1 MKTICKDNY
10 VGILRG
16 SPKFIL
22 PKLPQCEEVSHGT
35 FKLVF
40 DELGPQAPLYFKI
53 GMAMCNLWPSEK
65 HSIIFNDA
73 LNSVSIDPD
82 AKCMKAQ
89 ASEEQGAYDIL
100 QMAKSTISRG
110 WLAKMIFYIE
120 REDNPLLTLY
130 ANPYDFSHQCID
142 LSANY
147 FTERI
152 MNFMVF
158 LYSAYYHGQANDPEG
173 ISAAGL
179 VNRIQQ
185 QCDSIFG
192 VIGYEGYGITDVYG
206 DDGTHEVNDDYINN
220 ELADPKAKYVVL
232 RGMHGKLALDWIR
245 EKFPVTPHVKE
256 T

>member
-1 MKTICKDNY
+1 MTFLCKNNY
-10 VGILRG
+10 AGISRG

-65 HSIIFNDA
+65 HNIIFNA
-73 LNSVSIDPD
+73 ARKPVSIDPDDPD
-82 AKCMKAQ
+82 AKCMKEQ

-100 QMAKSTISRG
+100 QMSKSTISRG
-110 WLAKMIFYIE
+110 WLAKMIFYVD
-120 REDNPLLTLY
+120 REDNPLLALY
-130 ANPYDFSHQCID
+130 VDPYDFYHQCID

-147 FTERI
+147 FTDRI
-152 MNFMVF
+152 MKSMVL
-158 LYSAYYHGQANDPEG
+158 LYTAYYHGQANDQEA

-179 VNRIQQ
+179 VNLIQQ
-185 QCDSIFG
+185 QCDNILGF
-192 VIGYEGYGITDVYG
+192 IG
-206 DDGTHEVNDDYINN
+206 DDCYGSPGSSSNEGNDDYINN
-220 ELADPKAKYVVL
+220 ELADPKAKYIVL

-245 EKFPVTPHVKE
+245 EKFPVTPHAKE